1 MEDFKEFLINYR
13 YQIIGA
19 LIAILLLCTGI
30 YKVVIAILI
39 IGAGIYAGYY
49 FGKNKEMIKEK
60 LKNLIDKM

>member
-19 LIAILLLCTGI
+19 LVAILLLCTGI

-39 IGAGIYAGYY
+39 IVAGIYAGYY
-49 FGKNKEMIKEK
+49 FGKNKETIKEK
-60 LKNLIDKM
+60 LKNLIDRM

>member
-30 YKVVIAILI
+30 Y
-39 IGAGIYAGYY
+39 AGYY